1 MDVLGIVGFALAA
14 VGYLIFS
21 LLLIAA
27 RNDSAFA
34 RLFLFSALLSVFSF
48 GAAALQINLG
58 FSLLVVL
65 MIDSLKS
72 ACWSLVILSCNV
84 DTKSLKDVFND
95 DRVKQYFYLWL
106 GINALVWTLTLVADL
121 SYQYVF
127 LLFLIINLGSLV
139 LLEQLFRAANQVSRW
154 ALWPLVISIASM
166 ALFDFVLFA
175 QASMVGE
182 IDFDFWYSR
191 GYIAVFIIPLLLIS
205 TRRLK
210 GGQVR
215 VFVSRHV
222 VFYSSM
228 LMIAGSYL
236 LIMAFAG
243 YIINYVGGEW
253 GSMFSIGFLMLA
265 GVVLVALL
273 LTETLR
279 RRVKV
284 FIAKNFFANKYEYRD
299 EWLDLIEKI
308 ETTTAENYYQMAT
321 EIMMSK
327 LDVKQGALLKRQ
339 LGLNFTFKYTN
350 GLELSNADMSD
361 IVAISQFCQQK
372 SWIFDAQEYLDSP
385 SSYGDLTIDG
395 DAVEKQLRFAV
406 PVFIGRAFYGMFVF
420 NHAKGDK
427 SLNWEDRDL
436 LFAISKQLGNF
447 ISLHEANDKLAE
459 SKQFD
464 AFNRMSAFLVHD
476 LKNVL
481 GQLALINANAK
492 KHRDNPAF
500 IDDVFET
507 VDSAANRLDKMLS
520 QLRNKQSGQ
529 SFEQETDVDLLLTKM
544 MLQVN
549 IRQPKVTYEGKPDT
563 VISIDHDSLSSVLHH
578 LVQNAQEATED
589 DGWVKVTLM
598 ELDHNI
604 EIVIQDN
611 GKGMSKEF
619 IKNRLFK
626 PFDTTKGNAGM
637 GIGVY
642 EAKQFVE
649 NNAGS
654 ISVKSRPG
662 EGTEFI
668 LNLPKV
674 RQLMMN

>member
-1 MDVLGIVGFALAA
+1 MDVLGIVGFAIAA
-14 VGYLIFS
+14 IGYLVFS
-21 LLLIAA
+21 LLLVAA

-34 RLFLFSALLSVFSF
+34 RLFLFSAIASF
-48 GAAALQINLG
+48 VSFAVAALQVNLG
-58 FSLLVVL
+58 FSLLLVFFFDSVKLAGWALVV
-65 MIDSLKS
+65 
-72 ACWSLVILSCNV
+72 LSCNV
-84 DTKSLKDVFND
+84 DTKQLKGVFVD
-95 DRVKQYFYLWL
+95 SRVKQYLTIWA
-106 GINALVWTLTLVADL
+106 GSNVIIWALTFSFDI

-127 LLFLIINLGSLV
+127 LLFLILNLGSLV

-154 ALWPLVISIASM
+154 ALWPLVISIAST

-175 QASMVGE
+175 QASMVGQ

-191 GYIAVFIIPLLLIS
+191 GFIAAFVIPLLLIS

-236 LIMAFAG
+236 LVMAFAG
-243 YIINYVGGEW
+243 YIINFIGGEW
-253 GSMFSIGFLMLA
+253 GSMISIGFLMLA

-279 RRVKV
+279 RKVKV

-327 LDVKQGALLKRQ
+327 LDAKQGALLKRQ
-339 LGLNFTFKYTN
+339 LGLNFTAKHSN
-350 GLELSNADMSD
+350 GFELENEVLPD
-361 IVAISQFCQQK
+361 IVAISLFCQEK

-385 SSYGDLTIDG
+385 NLYENLAIDG
-395 DAVEKQLRFAV
+395 EAIAKQLRFAV
-406 PVFIGRAFYGMFVF
+406 PVFIGRAFYGMFIF
-420 NHAKGDK
+420 NEAKTDK

-529 SFEQETDVDLLLTKM
+529 SLEQETDVDSLLTKM
-544 MLQVN
+544 LLQVN
-549 IRQPKVTYEGKPDT
+549 MNKPEVTYESVPDS

-578 LVQNAQEATED
+578 LIQNAQEATAD
-589 DGWVKVTLM
+589 DGWVKVSVTNL
-598 ELDHNI
+598 ENDLVVSI
-604 EIVIQDN
+604 KDN
-611 GKGMSKEF
+611 GEGMSADF
-619 IKNRLFK
+619 IKYRLFK

-649 NNAGS
+649 NNAGT
-654 ISVKSRPG
+654 IRVKSIVG
-662 EGTEFI
+662 EGTEFT
-668 LNLPKV
+668 LRLPKIKK
-674 RQLMMN
+674 LMMS